1 MLAAVG
7 RNLGNKI
14 QSAYAN
20 RRSYASTA
28 RKVLG
33 TGKKLISAVG
43 RAAEFANTLGVS
55 NPQISGAVGALQKYG
70 NPALDFADTELARVG
85 N

>member
-1 MLAAVG
+1 MLSAVG
-7 RNLGNKI
+7 RNLSNKI

-20 RRSYASTA
+20 RRNYASTA

-43 RAAEFANTLGVS
+43 RASEFASGLGVN

-70 NPALDFADTELARVG
+70 NPALDFADAELSRVG
-85 N
+85 E